1 MAIRRNSSSAASSTN
16 TTQRQ
21 FSNRSRPRQL
31 KDERAVV
38 EDIIDTAKGDFNN
51 YPDVE
56 PIAAGIIQYVPDR
69 KIQWP
74 SANALRDE
82 IATVEKER
90 KIKTEEDRAKRIA
103 NAVGSAV
110 VVLPT
115 TGRAQFVMGV
125 ICLGSTM
132 LLITRR
138 PWADE
143 GLFTLNG
150 LVDSIIFTS
159 IAVISGYVLIKMMNA
174 KAGAEAAAVLDTGV
188 QSPLQG
194 LII

>member
-1 MAIRRNSSSAASSTN
+1 MVRRNTRQSTAGN
-16 TTQRQ
+16 TPAVSTQRQ
-21 FSNRSRPRQL
+21 FNNIGTPRQL

-38 EDIIDTAKGDFNN
+38 EDIIDKANGDFNN
-51 YPDVE
+51 YPNVE

-74 SANALRDE
+74 SANALRNE
-82 IATVEKER
+82 IATVDKDR
-90 KIKTEEDRAKRIA
+90 KIKTEKDRAERIA

-115 TGRAQFVMGV
+115 TGRAQFVVGV

-150 LVDSIIFTS
+150 LVDSFIFTS
-159 IAVISGYVLIKMMNA
+159 VAVISGYVLIKMMNA
-174 KAGAEAAAVLDTGV
+174 KAAAKGAARGDTGI
-188 QSPLQG
+188 PTP
-194 LII
+194 

>member
-1 MAIRRNSSSAASSTN
+1 MVQRRISTSAAGN
-16 TTQRQ
+16 NPTQRQ
-21 FSNRSRPRQL
+21 QLNRGAPRKL

-38 EDIIDTAKGDFNN
+38 EDIIDKAKGDFNN

-74 SANALRDE
+74 SANALRNE
-82 IATVEKER
+82 IASVEKDI
-90 KIKTEEDRAKRIA
+90 KIKTQEDRAKRIA

-115 TGRAQFVMGV
+115 TGRAQFVVGV

-150 LVDSIIFTS
+150 LVDSFIFTS
-159 IAVISGYVLIKMMNA
+159 LAVISGYVLIKMMNA
-174 KAGAEAAAVLDTGV
+174 KAAAKGAARGDTGI
-188 QSPLQG
+188 PTP
-194 LII
+194 

>member
-1 MAIRRNSSSAASSTN
+1 MAIRRNSTSAAVNNPAST
-16 TTQRQ
+16 TPRQYSMQRG
-21 FSNRSRPRQL
+21 RPRQL
-31 KDERAVV
+31 KDEKAVV
-38 EDIIDTAKGDFNN
+38 EDIIDTADGDFNN

-74 SANALRDE
+74 SANALRTE
-82 IATVEKER
+82 IASVEKDR
-90 KIKTEEDRAKRIA
+90 KIKAEKDRAERIA

-150 LVDSIIFTS
+150 LVDSFIFTS
-159 IAVISGYVLIKMMNA
+159 LAVISGYVLIKMMNA
-174 KAGAEAAAVLDTGV
+174 KAAAKGAARGDTGI
-188 QSPLQG
+188 PTP
-194 LII
+194 

>member
-1 MAIRRNSSSAASSTN
+1 MAIRRNSTSAAVNNPAST
-16 TTQRQ
+16 TPRQ
-21 FSNRSRPRQL
+21 FMNRSRPRQL

-38 EDIIDTAKGDFNN
+38 EDIIDTANGDFNN

-74 SANALRDE
+74 SANALRNE
-82 IATVEKER
+82 IATVDKDR
-90 KIKTEEDRAKRIA
+90 KIKTEKDRAERIA

-115 TGRAQFVMGV
+115 TKRAQFVMGV

-150 LVDSIIFTS
+150 LVDSFIFTS
-159 IAVISGYVLIKMMNA
+159 LAVISGYVLIKMMNA
-174 KAGAEAAAVLDTGV
+174 KAAAKGAARGDTGI
-188 QSPLQG
+188 PTP
-194 LII
+194 

>member
-1 MAIRRNSSSAASSTN
+1 MAIRRNSTSAAVNNPAST
-16 TTQRQ
+16 TPRQ
-21 FSNRSRPRQL
+21 FMNRSRPRQL

-38 EDIIDTAKGDFNN
+38 EDIIDTANGDFNN

-74 SANALRDE
+74 SANALRNE
-82 IATVEKER
+82 IATVDKDR
-90 KIKTEEDRAKRIA
+90 KIKTEKDRAERIA

-150 LVDSIIFTS
+150 LVDSFIFTS
-159 IAVISGYVLIKMMNA
+159 LAVISGYVLVKMMNA
-174 KAGAEAAAVLDTGV
+174 KAAAKGAARGDTGI
-188 QSPLQG
+188 PTP
-194 LII
+194 

>member
-1 MAIRRNSSSAASSTN
+1 MAIRRNSTSATSSTN
-16 TTQRQ
+16 AAQRQ
-21 FSNRSRPRQL
+21 FMNRSGSRQL

-38 EDIIDTAKGDFNN
+38 EDILDKAKGDFNN

-56 PIAAGIIQYVPDR
+56 PISAGIMQYIPDR

-74 SANALRDE
+74 SANALRNE
-82 IATVEKER
+82 IATVEKDRE
-90 KIKTEEDRAKRIA
+90 IKTEEDRAKRIA

-110 VVLPT
+110 VILPS
-115 TGRAQFVMGV
+115 TGRAQFVMG
-125 ICLGSTM
+125 ILCLGSTM

-138 PWADE
+138 PWTDE

-159 IAVISGYVLIKMMNA
+159 LAVISGYVLIKMMNA

-188 QSPLQG
+188 QAPLQG